1 MGLEKRKR
9 EDDDGSNGRRASP
22 REDDDGG
29 AVKGAVPADEE
40 VEEFFAILKRIQVAI
55 KYFQE
60 RSNGRRCADREIS
73 AAAPCWS
80 PTFEREDFDG
90 VKTEAESSEG
100 NQSVG
105 LDLNSDPVCDVSDRA
120 D

>member
-9 EDDDGSNGRRASP
+9 EDDEGSNGRRPKP
-22 REDDDGG
+22 RADNGG
-29 AVKGAVPADEE
+29 AAKAAVPADEE
-40 VEEFFAILKRIQVAI
+40 VEEFFAILKRIQVAV

-60 RSNGRRCADREIS
+60 RSNGRRCADREIF

-90 VKTEAESSEG
+90 VKTEAENSER

-105 LDLNSDPVCDVSDRA
+105 LDLNSDPACDVSDRA